1 MEEFKEY
8 VKIEEEYVKMEEVK
22 EYVNNYLKEKNWKT
36 LDNLKSLESVE
47 VLTDEKRRLI
57 NYRMFLIYKKIDES
71 IETLD
76 FSKRCLA
83 FDYVANNEFADRL
96 YKKISEVEDKVID
109 LTSMLE
115 AAQNGIRP
123 YDKIQ

>member
-1 MEEFKEY
+1 MEEFK
-8 VKIEEEYVKMEEVK
+8 EYVKMEEVK
-22 EYVNNYLKEKNWKT
+22 EYVNKYLKEKNCET
-36 LDNLKSLESVE
+36 LDNLKSLENVE
-47 VLTDEKRRLI
+47 VLTEEKRKII

-71 IETLD
+71 IEILD
-76 FSKRCLA
+76 FSKLCLA

-109 LTSMLE
+109 LSSMLQ